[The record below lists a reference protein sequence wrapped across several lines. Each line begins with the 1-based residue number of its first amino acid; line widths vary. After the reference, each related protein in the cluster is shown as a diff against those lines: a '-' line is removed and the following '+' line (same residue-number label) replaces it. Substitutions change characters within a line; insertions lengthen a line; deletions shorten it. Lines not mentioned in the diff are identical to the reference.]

1 MIAPKYKELAKE
13 YEGRVRFLK
22 VDVQQHN
29 VGVQVRSMPTFHF
42 YFQGKLDHQFSG
54 ADENGMRQQTQQLD
68 RKAEAADVEV
78 SLGALEAF
86 YKEHDPS
93 KLDNVDE
100 IYEKY
105 PAYKLVAIL
114 KKKYGKAPEFTKKNS
129 RKQAPKAEG
138 GGKGEAG
145 GDKPVD
151 IRKMDMD
158 DLKAEVYRR
167 EMASQ
172 EKEEELVLKKNERRR
187 EKLGLTSGSADGTSS
202 AAPVRVAILGG
213 GPAGMTAAIYSA
225 RAGLKPVVI
234 APAMGGQLMGKGVG
248 VENYPGIMEANGG
261 DIIKLMKSQAAK
273 FQATFEHELVASVDL
288 SKRPFVIKT
297 NTSALT
303 AHALIVSTGADSRWL
318 GAPGEDMYRGGGV
331 SSCATCDGFLWR
343 EKHCAV
349 IGGGDTAMEDAL
361 VLARTSSHVTLIH
374 RRDSFRASHVLQQAV
389 LGNPKITVMWNT
401 TVGEF
406 KGGDCA
412 SKATC
417 MLSHLALHTTDD
429 PTNTTELA
437 VDAAFVA
444 IGHIPNTGLFTGQL
458 DMTDTGYLQTRA
470 DSTHC
475 SVDGVFASGDVADW
489 VYRQA
494 VTSAGSGSQAALDAE
509 RWLSEQMVSVGSD
522 DDEADDGKEE
532 CHPEDYESWTMKQI
546 RKELKERGVDAAQE
560 CRGCMEKSQFIE
572 VLCRHM

>member
-213 GPAGMTAAIYSA
+213 GPAGMTAAIYAA

-234 APAMGGQLMGKGVG
+234 APATGGQLMGKGVG

-261 DIIKLMKSQAAK
+261 DIIKLMKNQAAK
-273 FQATFEHELVASVDL
+273 FSATFEHELVASVDL

-374 RRDSFRASHVLQQAV
+374 RRDSFRASHDRRPDQHHRARRRRRLRRHRPHPQHGPLHRAARHDRHGLPADARRQHALLGRRRLRERRRGRLGLQAGGHLGGLGLAGGARRRAV
-389 LGNPKITVMWNT
+389 A
-401 TVGEF
+401 E
-406 KGGDCA
+406 
-412 SKATC
+412 
-417 MLSHLALHTTDD
+417 
-429 PTNTTELA
+429 
-437 VDAAFVA
+437 
-444 IGHIPNTGLFTGQL
+444 
-458 DMTDTGYLQTRA
+458 RA
-470 DSTHC
+470 DDLGGGRGRGRGE
-475 SVDGVFASGDVADW
+475 VPPGG
-489 VYRQA
+489 
-494 VTSAGSGSQAALDAE
+494 L
-509 RWLSEQMVSVGSD
+509 
-522 DDEADDGKEE
+522 
-532 CHPEDYESWTMKQI
+532 
-546 RKELKERGVDAAQE
+546 RGVDHE
-560 CRGCMEKSQFIE
+560 EDPR
-572 VLCRHM
+572 

>member
-1 MIAPKYKELAKE
+1 MQLLLALLLPAVALGAVEQVTDQATFKRILAESPAVVVDFFSQSCGPCIMIAPKYKELAKE

-158 DLKAEVYRR
+158 DLKAEVRHHRPHGAAATTQRRRRLQHPRRPPPHPPPPPPPARQVYRR

-187 EKLGLTSGSADGTSS
+187 EKLGLTSGGRARSQLAPARQRQSWPPAARPPCAPLAQGAPPGSRAELRSRGTGPLHCSHGARGTHSS
-202 AAPVRVAILGG
+202 AGVTSPPPHLTSPLLTSPHPTPPRLASPHLASPPTTRQRGRHLVG
-213 GPAGMTAAIYSA
+213 GPGACGHPGRRACGHDRRHLQRARRAQAGGDRARHGRSAHGQGRRRGELPGHHGGQRRRHHQADEESGCQVQCHLRA
-225 RAGLKPVVI
+225 RA
-234 APAMGGQLMGKGVG
+234 
-248 VENYPGIMEANGG
+248 
-261 DIIKLMKSQAAK
+261 
-273 FQATFEHELVASVDL
+273 
-288 SKRPFVIKT
+288 R
-297 NTSALT
+297 
-303 AHALIVSTGADSRWL
+303 
-318 GAPGEDMYRGGGV
+318 
-331 SSCATCDGFLWR
+331 
-343 EKHCAV
+343 
-349 IGGGDTAMEDAL
+349 
-361 VLARTSSHVTLIH
+361 
-374 RRDSFRASHVLQQAV
+374 
-389 LGNPKITVMWNT
+389 
-401 TVGEF
+401 
-406 KGGDCA
+406 
-412 SKATC
+412 
-417 MLSHLALHTTDD
+417 
-429 PTNTTELA
+429 
-437 VDAAFVA
+437 
-444 IGHIPNTGLFTGQL
+444 
-458 DMTDTGYLQTRA
+458 
-470 DSTHC
+470 
-475 SVDGVFASGDVADW
+475 
-489 VYRQA
+489 
-494 VTSAGSGSQAALDAE
+494 
-509 RWLSEQMVSVGSD
+509 
-522 DDEADDGKEE
+522 
-532 CHPEDYESWTMKQI
+532 
-546 RKELKERGVDAAQE
+546 
-560 CRGCMEKSQFIE
+560 
-572 VLCRHM
+572 